1 MQGLDTALVF
11 YKYQVVTS
19 MFVSLPVTDLE
30 RAKAFYTAIGFT
42 INPLFTDHN
51 AACVVVE
58 EDHSYFM
65 LLVREYFQTFTD
77 LPIGDPAVN
86 PSVSTAIF
94 LDNREAVDRAVADGL
109 AAGGSEAHP
118 ASDYGFMYQRQL
130 TDPDGHVL
138 ELGYMDPDAAAQGSE
153 PTGQQA

>member
-1 MQGLDTALVF
+1 MPQI
-11 YKYQVVTS
+11 
-19 MFVSLPVTDLE
+19 FVNLPVTDLE

-65 LLVREYFQTFTD
+65 ILVREYFQTFTE

-86 PSVSTAIF
+86 PASSTAIF
-94 LDNREAVDRAVADGL
+94 LESRDAVDVAVEAGI
-109 AAGGSEAHP
+109 AAGGSQPGEAT
-118 ASDYGFMYQRQL
+118 DYGFMYQRGVS
-130 TDPDGHVL
+130 DPDGNVIDF
-138 ELGYMDPDAAAQGSE
+138 GYMDPTAAAQGPE
-153 PTGQQA
+153 AFANQQQS

>member
-1 MQGLDTALVF
+1 MT
-11 YKYQVVTS
+11 VTG
-19 MFVSLPVTDLE
+19 MFVNFAVTDLE
-30 RAKAFYTAIGFT
+30 RAKAFYTALGFT

-65 LLVREYFQTFTD
+65 ILVREFFQTFTD

-86 PSVSTAIF
+86 PSESTAIF
-94 LDNREAVDRAVADGL
+94 LDSREAVDKTVTDGI
-109 AAGGSEAHP
+109 AAGGAEPHP

-130 TDPDGHVL
+130 TDPDGNFL
-138 ELGYMDPDAAAQGSE
+138 EFGWMDPVAAAQGPE
-153 PTGQQA
+153 AFANQQG